1 LLSKIN
7 KKHINVE
14 IVKNKISFFLIVT
27 FNFNKKIKKTKIN
40 IKEFIFLFKG
50 VKKFNNKAIND
61 AVITPIK
68 AL

>member
-14 IVKNKISFFLIVT
+14 IVKNKISFFFILT
-27 FNFNKKIKKTKIN
+27 LNFNKKIKKTKIN
-40 IKEFIFLFKG
+40 KKEFIFLFKG
-50 VKKFNNKAIND
+50 VKKFNDKAIND

>member
-1 LLSKIN
+1 LLNKIK

-14 IVKNKISFFLIVT
+14 INKNLTST
-27 FNFNKKIKKTKIN
+27 FVFNLKKKIMITKIN

-50 VKKFNNKAIND
+50 VKKFNDKAIND

>member
-1 LLSKIN
+1 MLSKIN

-14 IVKNKISFFLIVT
+14 IVKNKVSFFFIVT

-50 VKKFNNKAIND
+50 VKKFNNKAIRD
-61 AVITPIK
+61 MIVIPIK
-68 AL
+68 LI